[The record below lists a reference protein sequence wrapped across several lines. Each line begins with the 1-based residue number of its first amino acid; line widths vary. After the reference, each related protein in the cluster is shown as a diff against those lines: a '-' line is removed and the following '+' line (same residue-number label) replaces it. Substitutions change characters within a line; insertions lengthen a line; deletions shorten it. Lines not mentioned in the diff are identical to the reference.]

1 MNKLTEKSKFVG
13 LVIRRIL
20 QAEIDGEA
28 LPATDFVPHLN
39 DFWSQFTVAYHHT
52 FMPGQPGSGKV
63 EKVKDLWPVV
73 LPKLYAYDPNW
84 ECKDITTE
92 RECVREQ
99 ASRLVA
105 NLMYNTDSTDD
116 SWLDLDKLKENFEKM
131 KGQQN

>member
-1 MNKLTEKSKFVG
+1 MG

-84 ECKDITTE
+84 ECKDREDITTE

-131 KGQQN
+131 KSAQQN